1 MAKIAISLRK
11 NLIMPIAAA
20 RQGVFAASVHKA
32 FFKRKQAYQPAQIT
46 FISVPFNLS
55 GSLQK
60 LP

>member
-32 FFKRKQAYQPAQIT
+32 FLRKETGLPACSNNFHKRA
-46 FISVPFNLS
+46 F
-55 GSLQK
+55 
-60 LP
+60 